1 MNIWEKL
8 VYGAK
13 QNRLPIVIV
22 CVLAVLVL
30 LSGGNEKTPYT
41 VTGLGLNVEVTRA
54 GTELLTAGGRVF
66 SGTEMVSFS
75 DSDSLNEN
83 YYQLQGIR
91 ALCDKGGLDYFLM
104 DRTAMENLLDQ
115 ELFLDL
121 RSFFTEA
128 ELKELGEALIFVR
141 KIPEGTDEPEEAVP
155 VAVRLSE
162 LPFQKEVSPVSGE
175 TFFAVADKSVRL
187 ESCRELWARMCD

>member
-66 SGTEMVSFS
+66 SGTEMVPFS